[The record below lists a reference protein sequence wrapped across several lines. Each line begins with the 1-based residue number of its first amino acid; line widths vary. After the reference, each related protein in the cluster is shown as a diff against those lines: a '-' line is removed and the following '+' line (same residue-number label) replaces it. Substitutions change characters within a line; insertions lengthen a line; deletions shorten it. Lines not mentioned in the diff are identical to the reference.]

1 MLNRAHK
8 SFFGRCAV
16 AAAGAAFLVGATL
29 QPADAATVVWSGS
42 QVNDTGSQWYAQN
55 LGYAF
60 DPNTSGTVITGTLDI
75 SQLLAGDTLMFGLI
89 DKKHKDGNGY
99 MWQSGAYLYLS
110 MQNATTVRFGV
121 SDGNVGGEIVQVFS
135 DISRPANNTVDFS
148 LTIQGGSITL
158 TSLLLGASQVDTY
171 GDVKT
176 LNNAFGYAWPEF
188 ANGAYLGTSMYFNDA
203 QTPLNR
209 SYSFD
214 VTATNGSPVPLPAA
228 AWLLLSGLGGLGF
241 VARRK
246 AS

>member
-158 TSLLLGASQVDTY
+158 TSLLLGASASRY
-171 GDVKT
+171 LRGRE
-176 LNNAFGYAWPEF
+176 NAQQRVWLRLARVCEWSLSRHQYVLQRRADSLE
-188 ANGAYLGTSMYFNDA
+188 
-203 QTPLNR
+203 
-209 SYSFD
+209 SF
-214 VTATNGSPVPLPAA
+214 VQ
-228 AWLLLSGLGGLGF
+228 F
-241 VARRK
+241 
-246 AS
+246 